1 MQWGLQLYSAA
12 NDLPLAQMYKWGLNT
27 DVCTRFS
34 SCTNHFFE
42 CAEEDVSAVGIA
54 AGVFFNCTN
63 VKMVSFYN
71 FGPTCGNG
79 KNVSIAKW
87 HVCIRYLF
95 IGARCIVPVLAAP
108 GTMYR
113 AAIGISHL
121 HCFIRQTAAAD
132 CSKVRD
138 VYNEARFY
146 GVMIADVVKCL

>member
-1 MQWGLQLYSAA
+1 MNKG
-12 NDLPLAQMYKWGLNT
+12 GLNSNG
-27 DVCTRFS
+27 CARLC
-34 SCTNHFFE
+34 SCANHFFE
-42 CAEEDVSAVGIA
+42 CAEEHVSAIRIATGI
-54 AGVFFNCTN
+54 FFYGTN

-71 FGPTCGNG
+71 FGPTCGYRQ
-79 KNVSIAKW
+79 NVSIAKG

-121 HCFIRQTAAAD
+121 HCFIRQTAATD

-138 VYNEARFY
+138 VYNEALFY
-146 GVMIADVVKCL
+146 GVMIADVVEGL